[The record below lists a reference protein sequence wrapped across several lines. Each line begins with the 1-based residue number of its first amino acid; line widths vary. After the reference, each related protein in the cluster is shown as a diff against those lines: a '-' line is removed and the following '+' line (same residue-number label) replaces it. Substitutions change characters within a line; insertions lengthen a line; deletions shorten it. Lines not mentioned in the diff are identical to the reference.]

1 MSRYIDAD
9 EQMTRIKQ
17 VYESMGVDTHGIW
30 NKQLAEAFKGSDVE
44 TIRMCLHAILG
55 AITQAPSIDI
65 EPKCGRWIPVDNG
78 HHVRCSECGRCGFT
92 SDNFCPNCGADMR
105 GAENE

>member
-1 MSRYIDAD
+1 MSRYMDAD

-30 NKQLAEAFKGSDVE
+30 NKQLAKAFKGSDVE

-65 EPKCGRWIPVDNG
+65 
-78 HHVRCSECGRCGFT
+78 VRCKECYMCDEEMWCSFYDSIME
-92 SDNFCPNCGADMR
+92 SDDFCSYGER
-105 GAENE
+105 EGE